1 MNASSRIPEAL
12 RAEESAKIYRLSL
25 TRILEPYHTQRLT
38 KEGKL
43 VEIWL
48 IATALVNDAG
58 KMYAV
63 ATTERAEALKIDP
76 LTRTVI

>member
-1 MNASSRIPEAL
+1 M
-12 RAEESAKIYRLSL
+12 
-25 TRILEPYHTQRLT
+25 
-38 KEGKL
+38 
-43 VEIWL
+43 EIWL